1 MSQNIET
8 RLVYGFLDAGKTH
21 YIQDCILNDYF
32 YKYGN
37 TLILCFEQGE
47 ESYDPEALANRRT
60 TVAYCEG
67 DEDVAEFC
75 RRSIEEARPDRIY
88 VEMNA
93 MMQGL
98 REKFPACMKVTFS
111 ITLIDWA
118 TLPLYFTNFKQ
129 LMSQMVAASQ
139 QVTFRGCPSKDS
151 LAQYSQPFRLM
162 NRTAT
167 YLRQDP
173 MGYHE
178 RAFDLFLPFSLEDE
192 VITITEENYLPFWLD
207 ALEHPQHYE
216 GKNLRFQAPLELR
229 RSATGTPEELRSS
242 AVCTP
247 EEQRRSAEAAPWY
260 ASRVV
265 MVCCM
270 ADLQF
275 MSFELDLEPDSEP
288 IGTLKVTPNGDTD
301 STPDSTPDSAPKD
314 TPRSMISDGGW
325 VTFDALALLVTDEY
339 GRKQL
344 NLRPGRIL
352 RAAPPEQLIMNSNSG
367 QSGQ

>member
-32 YKYGN
+32 YKYGT

-67 DEDVAEFC
+67 DEDVAVFC

-111 ITLIDWA
+111 ITLIDWT

-178 RAFDLFLPFSLEDE
+178 RAFDLFLPYSLEDE
-192 VITITEENYLPFWLD
+192 VITITDENYLPFWLD

-216 GKNLRFQAPLELR
+216 GKNLRFQDPLELR
-229 RSATGTPEELRSS
+229 RSAPG
-242 AVCTP
+242 TP
-247 EEQRRSAEAAPWY
+247 EEQRRSAEAAPWF
-260 ASRVV
+260 AGRVV

-275 MSFELDLEPDSEP
+275 MSFELDLETYSEP
-288 IGTLKVTPNGDTD
+288 DGALKPDGTLKVTPNGDTD
-301 STPDSTPDSAPKD
+301 STSDSSLKD
-314 TPRSMISDGGW
+314 TQRNMISDGGW
-325 VTFDALALLVTDEY
+325 VTFDALGLLGTDEY

-344 NLRPGRIL
+344 KLRPGRIL
-352 RAAPPEQLIMNSNSG
+352 RAAPPEQLIMNSNS
-367 QSGQ
+367 

>member
-1 MSQNIET
+1 
-8 RLVYGFLDAGKTH
+8 
-21 YIQDCILNDYF
+21 
-32 YKYGN
+32 
-37 TLILCFEQGE
+37 
-47 ESYDPEALANRRT
+47 
-60 TVAYCEG
+60 
-67 DEDVAEFC
+67 
-75 RRSIEEARPDRIY
+75 
-88 VEMNA
+88 
-93 MMQGL
+93 
-98 REKFPACMKVTFS
+98 
-111 ITLIDWA
+111 
-118 TLPLYFTNFKQ
+118 
-129 LMSQMVAASQ
+129 
-139 QVTFRGCPSKDS
+139 
-151 LAQYSQPFRLM
+151 
-162 NRTAT
+162 
-167 YLRQDP
+167 

-260 ASRVV
+260 AGRVV

-288 IGTLKVTPNGDTD
+288 IGTLKVTPNGDT
-301 STPDSTPDSAPKD
+301 DSTPDSAPKD

-352 RAAPPEQLIMNSNSG
+352 RAAPEEQLIMNSNSG